1 MHHRTL
7 LAALVASI
15 SCQAPGAFDG
25 PHERDA
31 GSDAA
36 TQRTF
41 TFSVIDPKSS
51 IGARPVGE
59 GRFTIGD
66 FDGDGKDDILFGDGL
81 LYADGKT
88 TTLFSWTDDHLVWT
102 AGDLDGDGYDDA
114 FVQLKSTLD
123 LHFGSSSGLGTTGT
137 AFSSSLAL
145 STVAP
150 MDTNSD
156 GYGDVWLC
164 RFQTCTL
171 HLGSSSGLSTTTSAT
186 LGPWTSLDAAFA
198 YGSVV
203 GDFDDDGQDEL
214 VLSGDFYKDRSMSAG
229 GFWTVDYEGHTAL
242 LVDRSGSSWTET
254 WFLDYDYDVF
264 EDSWSRTTD
273 IDRWDVAGVVPG
285 HLSGGGDGLFLT
297 SRVFSRCSPS
307 CGPTTEVTTRGI
319 CTSTTATSTAPCSGT
334 FTEVDEYA
342 HFLADLDGDGSQ
354 EVAYTTRRT
363 SYMVRDGLF
372 SGDVAWIGHRVSP
385 LVGRGDF
392 DGDGQEEIVA
402 GDSGALV
409 ILDPKAS
416 APKDADGDG
425 YTDETD
431 CDETDSSVY
440 PGATETTADG
450 VDSDCDGEETC
461 YVDADS
467 DGYRTSTTV
476 ASTVVSCVGSGLAL
490 ASAPAGD
497 CDDTDSAVN
506 PGATEVVGDEV
517 DADCDGRE
525 LCWVDDD
532 GDGARGSTSVVSA
545 DVDCASGGE
554 AKATAPVDCDDS
566 DSAVFPGATEI
577 IGDGVDSDCDG
588 RERCWADLDL
598 DGARGASAVAS
609 SDPDCADPGE
619 ALTTAALDCDDL
631 DAAIRPGAT
640 EVVGDEVDQDCDG
653 GEICYLDADGDGSRS
668 PSTLPSADVDCRDA
682 REAGALQPLDCDDAD
697 PLRSPTFAEVAGD
710 LRDGNCDGLELCYV
724 DADEDGHATTE
735 TRASAFVTCGVPGL
749 ADATVPR
756 DDCDDADPLRNPS
769 MPEVVGDEFDSDCDG
784 TELCF
789 TDADGDGWR
798 TGASVLSVDASC
810 DGPGEAAA
818 SVPAPDCDDGD
829 AGRSPGET
837 EVVGDGVDQDC
848 DGLELCYVDA
858 DDDGWRPAGG
868 ATVASADLDC
878 TDSGEAEPTDPVGD
892 CDDADPYR
900 ATGFSEIVGDEIDG
914 DCDGQELCYVDADGD
929 RFVDATAQVVS
940 ADSDCSDPGE
950 AVDPFGIP
958 DCDDADASSNPL
970 AYDIPGDGIDQDCDG
985 ADAPSPPSACS
996 TGGTGSG
1003 LGWLGIGLGVMLM
1016 RRRVTGRAA

>member
-1 MHHRTL
+1 MLWLVLAQLASATNGQVLVYGPTFNGNERTAL
-7 LAALVASI
+7 NAAGYTNANIIVASATTWSGLSTSDFMKYDFI
-15 SCQAPGAFDG
+15 WVGDLNCSGPSSSAVATLYSTRATWQPAIQGRVVVSGA
-25 PHERDA
+25 DA
-31 GSDAA
+31 GCHYGTGGSA
-36 TQRTF
+36 TFLRNIGTYLQNGGRGNGPTGAYINAWGRNNYNYINAWGVTGAENTHGNDYTVVGAHPVHSGVSTSSMSSWGSTYHAIITTVPSGWDGIGRRT
-41 TFSVIDPKSS
+41 SS
-51 IGARPVGE
+51 STQWITIARPVACK
-59 GRFTIGD
+59 
-66 FDGDGKDDILFGDGL
+66 DG
-81 LYADGKT
+81 
-88 TTLFSWTDDHLVWT
+88 
-102 AGDLDGDGYDDA
+102 DGDGYYDASCGGDDCDDTRAAVNPGASELCSTPYDDDCDSAINEDSAVDAKTWYRDADGDTFGVSSTTKACLKPAGYADNATDCDDA
-114 FVQLKSTLD
+114 D
-123 LHFGSSSGLGTTGT
+123 
-137 AFSSSLAL
+137 AF
-145 STVAP
+145 T
-150 MDTNSD
+150 
-156 GYGDVWLC
+156 
-164 RFQTCTL
+164 F
-171 HLGSSSGLSTTTSAT
+171 
-186 LGPWTSLDAAFA
+186 
-198 YGSVV
+198 
-203 GDFDDDGQDEL
+203 
-214 VLSGDFYKDRSMSAG
+214 
-229 GFWTVDYEGHTAL
+229 
-242 LVDRSGSSWTET
+242 
-254 WFLDYDYDVF
+254 
-264 EDSWSRTTD
+264 
-273 IDRWDVAGVVPG
+273 PG
-285 HLSGGGDGLFLT
+285 A
-297 SRVFSRCSPS
+297 
-307 CGPTTEVTTRGI
+307 TEV
-319 CTSTTATSTAPCSGT
+319 
-334 FTEVDEYA
+334 V
-342 HFLADLDGDGSQ
+342 ADGKDQSCDG
-354 EVAYTTRRT
+354 
-363 SYMVRDGLF
+363 
-372 SGDVAWIGHRVSP
+372 
-385 LVGRGDF
+385 
-392 DGDGQEEIVA
+392 EEICYVN
-402 GDSGALV
+402 
-409 ILDPKAS
+409 
-416 APKDADGDG
+416 ADGDG
-425 YTDETD
+425 YR
-431 CDETDSSVY
+431 V
-440 PGATETTADG
+440 ETTIVSADPDC
-450 VDSDCDGEETC
+450 VDPGE
-461 YVDADS
+461 AL
-467 DGYRTSTTV
+467 RTVPT
-476 ASTVVSCVGSGLAL
+476 L
-490 ASAPAGD
+490 D
-497 CDDTDSAVN
+497 CDDTDSAN
-506 PGATEVVGDEV
+506 YPGAFEVVGDE
-517 DADCDGRE
+517 
-525 LCWVDDD
+525 
-532 GDGARGSTSVVSA
+532 
-545 DVDCASGGE
+545 
-554 AKATAPVDCDDS
+554 K
-566 DSAVFPGATEI
+566 
-577 IGDGVDSDCDG
+577 
-588 RERCWADLDL
+588 
-598 DGARGASAVAS
+598 
-609 SDPDCADPGE
+609 
-619 ALTTAALDCDDL
+619 
-631 DAAIRPGAT
+631 
-640 EVVGDEVDQDCDG
+640 DQDCDG